1 MVTRANTTTAAVRSI
16 DEVSEQI
23 FRSVE
28 QSGALPPNLRAPE
41 AVGATLCTLSRRLS
55 GGEARD
61 LAAALPP
68 TIQAIVQPCATHR
81 DEQPEVFSRREFLET
96 LAEHLQIDTDQARAV
111 SQAIFAAVE
120 REIPM
125 KEVTDIESQL
135 PADLKELWGR
145 HRVVGTSH
153 AQQPAGMP
161 MEEPP
166 ARASVDTPA
175 PGALGG
181 DTGVDR
187 TAAASPGE
195 VPAKGETAPHA
206 AGLAPKAAPQRG
218 EAGEEGAGAPGIAG
232 ASRTGTDREY
242 EKEGRTMNCSELM
255 KTDVACC
262 KASEPV
268 EQVAELMQARN
279 IGFVPVCND
288 DGSVIG
294 TLTDRDLAIRV
305 LAEHRSAS
313 STRAEDVMTREVVCC
328 RPDEDL
334 SVAERLMSEHKKSR
348 IVCVDNQKHPLGVIS
363 LSDMADR
370 DGGARS
376 SQLLSSIS
384 QREARP

>member
-1 MVTRANTTTAAVRSI
+1 MAKAKTAAVRSI

-68 TIQAIVQPCATHR
+68 TIQAIVQPCATQR
-81 DEQPEVFSRREFLET
+81 DEQPEVFGRREFLET

-145 HRVVGTSH
+145 HRFVGSSH
-153 AQQPAGMP
+153 ARQPAGMP

-166 ARASVDTPA
+166 ARA
-175 PGALGG
+175 
-181 DTGVDR
+181 GV
-187 TAAASPGE
+187 
-195 VPAKGETAPHA
+195 
-206 AGLAPKAAPQRG
+206 
-218 EAGEEGAGAPGIAG
+218 
-232 ASRTGTDREY
+232 SRTGSNREH

-268 EQVAELMQARN
+268 EHVAELMQARN
-279 IGFVPVCND
+279 IGFVPICND

-313 STRAEDVMTREVVCC
+313 STRAEDVMTRDVVCC

-348 IVCVDNQKHPLGVIS
+348 ILCVDDQKHPLGVIS